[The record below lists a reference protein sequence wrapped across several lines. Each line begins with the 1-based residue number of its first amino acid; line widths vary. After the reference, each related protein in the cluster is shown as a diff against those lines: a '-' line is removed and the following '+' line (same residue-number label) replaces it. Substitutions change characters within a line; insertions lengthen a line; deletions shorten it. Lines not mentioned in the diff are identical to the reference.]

1 MTRRLNILLIEDDAI
16 EVMKLKRT
24 MNSLQVSHNLI
35 EIDNG
40 EDAINFLMKKE
51 ELPDI
56 ILLDLNMPRMNGKEF
71 LKVIKEDDTLR
82 YIPVVILTTSVNN
95 KDILDCFNLGIAGY
109 IIKPLKYDDYVRK
122 LKIVIDYWSINE
134 LLQV

>member
-1 MTRRLNILLIEDDAI
+1 MNRKLNILLIEDDAI

-24 MNSLQVSHNLI
+24 MNTLQVPHVLT
-35 EIDNG
+35 EINNG
-40 EDAINFLMKKE
+40 DEAINFLMKKE

-71 LKVIKEDDTLR
+71 LKVIKDDGTLR

-109 IIKPLKYDDYVRK
+109 IIKPLKYDDYVQK
-122 LKIVIDYWSINE
+122 LKIVLDYWSINE